1 MTIEYFNGLGVM
13 GFGLSDEI
21 SIAAAKQLQRK
32 FHYAVSSNTNEVVGI
47 VLPDCTATAG
57 CRGCARLK
65 LQGRAI
71 TALGFGLRKNLG
83 ACEGRGAPLRTHT

>member
-32 FHYAVSSNTNEVVGI
+32 FHYAVSSNTNEVVGLVGI
-47 VLPDCTATAG
+47 VLPDCTATA
-57 CRGCARLK
+57 GCARLK